1 MIERATGQ
9 ARFILAEIA
18 EIGHFQQYELPQ
30 DFQPQMMAV
39 EHYVPRDKPT
49 IVGNGIQGAH
59 LEVDVETGIITL
71 LDHWVVHD
79 CGFVIN
85 PLLLD
90 EQIRGGVVQGIGGAL
105 FEEIVYDGHGQ
116 MLTATM
122 ADYLVPMASEIP
134 NIDIT
139 RIERPMGTETL
150 GAKGVGEAGTAGAV
164 GAILCAINDALA
176 PLQAKITQTPVTPER
191 ILNSLK

>member
-1 MIERATGQ
+1 VQ
-9 ARFILAEIA
+9 
-18 EIGHFQQYELPQ
+18 
-30 DFQPQMMAV
+30 
-39 EHYVPRDKPT
+39 
-49 IVGNGIQGAH
+49 
-59 LEVDVETGIITL
+59 TGIVTL

-90 EQIRGGVVQGIGGAL
+90 EQIRGGVVQGMGGAL
-105 FEEIVYDGHGQ
+105 FEEIVYDDQGQ

-134 NIDIT
+134 DIDIT
-139 RIERPMGTETL
+139 RIEKPMGTETL

-164 GAILCAINDALA
+164 GAILCAINDALV
-176 PLQAKITQTPVTPER
+176 PLDAKITQTPCTPER
-191 ILNSLK
+191 ILKSLK